1 MTSPTRDRPRGEEGG
16 DASPKRIRLD
26 VWLDVACLFKTRS
39 EAQRACRGG
48 KVDVNDQRAKPH
60 RTVQAGDRL
69 AITRTQGRKQLV
81 VVRSAAEHHLPKA
94 EARTLYEDVTPPLTE
109 AEREMRRLV
118 ATTPVPGPPAGREGP
133 RRARSP
139 RPAASEARLTVLYF
153 HVSGIVAERKGMRTT
168 WPTTSTR

>member
-1 MTSPTRDRPRGEEGG
+1 MGRQAEPKATIGGPGAAPPDMTSPPRARPGGGPEGG
-16 DASPKRIRLD
+16 EALPKRIRLD

-81 VVRSAAEHHLPKA
+81 VVRSLAGHHLPKP

-109 AEREMRRLV
+109 AEREMRRLGHD
-118 ATTPVPGPPAGREGP
+118 PGPPARPRGARAPDARE
-133 RRARSP
+133 RRALR
-139 RPAASEARLTVLYF
+139 RL
-153 HVSGIVAERKGMRTT
+153 KGG
-168 WPTTSTR
+168 

>member
-1 MTSPTRDRPRGEEGG
+1 MTSPTRARPEGEPRGG
-16 DASPKRIRLD
+16 DGLPKRVRLD

-60 RTVQAGDRL
+60 RTVQTGDRL

-109 AEREMRRLV
+109 AEREMRRLGHD
-118 ATTPVPGPPAGREGP
+118 PGPPARPRGAKAPDARD
-133 RRARSP
+133 RRALR
-139 RPAASEARLTVLYF
+139 RLKR
-153 HVSGIVAERKGMRTT
+153 G
-168 WPTTSTR
+168 

>member
-1 MTSPTRDRPRGEEGG
+1 MTSPTRARPGGEPECG
-16 DASPKRIRLD
+16 DAPPKRIRLD

-60 RTVQAGDRL
+60 RTVQVGDRL
-69 AITRTQGRKQLV
+69 AITRTQGRKQIV

-109 AEREMRRLV
+109 AEREMRRLGHD
-118 ATTPVPGPPAGREGP
+118 PGPPARPRGAKAPDARD
-133 RRARSP
+133 RRALR
-139 RPAASEARLTVLYF
+139 RL
-153 HVSGIVAERKGMRTT
+153 KRT
-168 WPTTSTR
+168 